1 MTAEPQ
7 KTPRKSALSKR
18 RAKIVERR
26 EQENE
31 LDEALRD
38 SFPASDPVAISQPTV
53 ATPTKTGKPADRKN
67 RAASLAESDCPHD
80 KKQARTDSN
89 RSDNFGRARSG
100 RGETFSRDGSHDDHH
115 HAQVHHAKN
124 QKDCRQAGATAA
136 AVNAETQAVLPGR
149 ADIGR

>member
-53 ATPTKTGKPADRKN
+53 ATPTKTGKPADRK
-67 RAASLAESDCPHD
+67 
-80 KKQARTDSN
+80 K
-89 RSDNFGRARSG
+89 
-100 RGETFSRDGSHDDHH
+100 
-115 HAQVHHAKN
+115 
-124 QKDCRQAGATAA
+124 
-136 AVNAETQAVLPGR
+136 
-149 ADIGR
+149 